1 MAYDIKALKT
11 IADCRLVIERANKAG
26 DADLERR
33 ALGQLAELGGE
44 GHSDPLVGAFYS
56 SLAIYEQ
63 TLSRGRANYVRRKLT
78 KLGGG
83 VEAVKQI
90 LIDWCTDKGMSTGFH
105 HLVEKGLK
113 EQVGEYMVGI
123 TFPDDSRLMW

>member
-1 MAYDIKALKT
+1 M
-11 IADCRLVIERANKAG
+11 
-26 DADLERR
+26 
-33 ALGQLAELGGE
+33 AELGGE

-63 TLSRGRANYVRRKLT
+63 TLSRGRANYLRRKLT

-90 LIDWCTDKGMSTGFH
+90 LIDWCTDKGMSTRFH
-105 HLVEKGLK
+105 HLVENGLRSMSANTWSASLSRTIPGYVVQAARYK
-113 EQVGEYMVGI
+113 LLVQGI
-123 TFPDDSRLMW
+123 ILEDEIPAT